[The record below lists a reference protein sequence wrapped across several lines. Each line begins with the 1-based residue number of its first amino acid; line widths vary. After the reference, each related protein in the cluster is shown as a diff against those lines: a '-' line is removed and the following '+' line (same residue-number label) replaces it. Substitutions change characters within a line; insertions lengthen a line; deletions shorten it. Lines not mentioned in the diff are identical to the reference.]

1 MPYEIPQPEHKARYV
16 RRKFGEIARRYDL
29 FNDLITQGQ
38 HRYWKNVL
46 VGRLELQGGE
56 RVLDLCCGTGDIA
69 LRCARRLGP
78 RGRVVAADFS
88 EQMLHVARTRLPVRP
103 AGQGGP
109 PLALLCGDAMHLP
122 FPDASFD
129 AIAIGYGLRNVTH
142 LEGCLAELR
151 RVLKPGGV
159 LASLDVGKVRSRI
172 VAALN
177 HVYFFYVV
185 PWIGRRL
192 QPGQEMFTYLPE
204 SSRAY
209 PHQDRLKELLRVQGF
224 VRTELIEFLLGASV
238 IHVARKPAG

>member
-1 MPYEIPQPEHKARYV
+1 MPYEIPPPEHKARYV

-46 VGRLELQGGE
+46 VGRLELQGRE

-78 RGRVVAADFS
+78 GGAVVAADFS
-88 EQMLHVARTRLPVRP
+88 EDMLRVARTRLRASPAVR
-103 AGQGGP
+103 GGP
-109 PLALLCGDAMHLP
+109 PVALLCGDAMHLP
-122 FPDASFD
+122 FPDSSFD
-129 AIAIGYGLRNVTH
+129 AVTIGYGLRNVTH
-142 LEGCLAELR
+142 LESCLNELH

-209 PHQDRLKELLRVQGF
+209 PHQDRLKALLREQGF
-224 VRTELIEFLLGASV
+224 ERTELIEFILGASV
-238 IHVARKPAG
+238 IHVARKPAL